1 MLLDIYADL
10 KHLVFMGP
18 QLLSVQ
24 KHLLYEERHIANDIY
39 PCHLLI
45 LLRKK
50 MFIQWVQSDP
60 MSMKAAVN
68 PER

>member
-1 MLLDIYADL
+1 MLLDVYADL

-24 KHLLYEERHIANDIY
+24 KHLLYEEGHIANDIY

-45 LLRKK
+45 LLSKK
-50 MFIQWVQSDP
+50 MFIQ
-60 MSMKAAVN
+60 
-68 PER
+68 